1 MAMNADILAAA
12 MKAGRDAVL
21 AGYVD
26 RPDYT
31 EAEAA
36 AYRLAMAKADAQAII
51 DHIHTYGEVA
61 SLTVSNTPMDGA
73 AHTHSPASTT
83 AATGKIS

>member
-1 MAMNADILAAA
+1 MAMNADTLAAA

-21 AGYVD
+21 AAYVD
-26 RPDYT
+26 REDFT
-31 EAEAA
+31 SAEAA
-36 AYRLAMAKADAQAII
+36 AFRLALAKAEAQAII
-51 DHIHTYGEVA
+51 DHIQTYAEVG

-73 AHTHSPASTT
+73 AHTHSPASTS